1 MEVALWYAGSGEYA
15 ADHLRKRFARFAL
28 EPGVADPLDW
38 WPHSP
43 QHQRGAVGWRC
54 QVKRSQFEWWE
65 NASIAL
71 GIWLFAL
78 LTLWPRRGHD
88 VERLIRN

>member
-1 MEVALWYAGSGEYA
+1 
-15 ADHLRKRFARFAL
+15 
-28 EPGVADPLDW
+28 
-38 WPHSP
+38 
-43 QHQRGAVGWRC
+43 
-54 QVKRSQFEWWE
+54 VKRSQFEWWE